1 MTEYECKRCSYK
13 TIDKRNFIRHLSRT
27 NPCRPLH
34 NDIPLRSLLDEILT
48 PNIEGEQEVYE
59 CQFCNRIFSSRSGR
73 YKHEKK
79 CAQSYM
85 YLAIQ
90 EQNEILK
97 RQYDTI
103 VQQLSSPSASN
114 ILINNTQNVQTNN
127 NVVININSF
136 GQERI
141 SHIIDDKE
149 FLTTCLMGKSISR
162 LIENIYCDKEHPENR
177 NVRIKNRNDKLAE
190 IHMDGEWVVID
201 QNEALQTLLDKGYTI
216 LKIHSRR
223 PKETI
228 MEEWGDDDPESLE
241 DAINWIDRVGR
252 DDEKTTRPLLRDIL
266 ILLIKN
272 KSYILGK

>member
-1 MTEYECKRCSYK
+1 LYDPNRPKFHCS
-13 TIDKRNFIRHLSRT
+13 I
-27 NPCRPLH
+27 
-34 NDIPLRSLLDEILT
+34 
-48 PNIEGEQEVYE
+48 
-59 CQFCNRIFSSRSGR
+59 CNKEFFSRSGR
-73 YKHEKK
+73 SRHQEK
-79 CAQSYM
+79 CHTP
-85 YLAIQ
+85 AIIETIQ
-90 EQNEILK
+90 Q
-97 RQYDTI
+97 QYDTLHKELETI
-103 VQQLSSPSASN
+103 KQQLILPSASN
-114 ILINNTQNVQTNN
+114 VIINGGLNNNNVQTNN